1 MIRLATIPQRAI
13 ELSFAGNIQAVEGPS
28 GGGWQAFLRSSSECH
43 GRPFAAGH
51 AWPVEHSLAVLRI
64 TLLTRAFFTCPG

>member
-1 MIRLATIPQRAI
+1 MCNRLLIPVIRLATIPQRAI

-28 GGGWQAFLRSSSECH
+28 GGGWQAFLRSSSEC
-43 GRPFAAGH
+43 
-51 AWPVEHSLAVLRI
+51 RI